1 MAVTS
6 ITEHFDDILE
16 EIAKGGSV
24 KKSCD
29 SRHISEQT
37 FYNYLKTKAEHQE
50 RYNIA
55 RERRGESAIS
65 RIEEELDKLD
75 AGLTD
80 PAKARVK
87 IDTLKWFACK
97 FYPKM
102 YGDKQEITHT
112 GSVSV
117 MPTIKI
123 NGKAFELNVGEEV
136 KKND

>member
-1 MAVTS
+1 MTMAVTT
-6 ITEHFDDILE
+6 IEEHFDEILE

-24 KKSCD
+24 RKSCD
-29 SRHISEQT
+29 SRRISEQT
-37 FYNYLKTKAEHQE
+37 FYNYLKTKDEHQE
-50 RYNIA
+50 KYNIA

-65 RIEEELDKLD
+65 RIEEELEKLN
-75 AGLTD
+75 AGISD
-80 PAKARVK
+80 PARARVV

-117 MPTIKI
+117 MPSIKI
-123 NGKAFELNVGEEV
+123 KGKDLDFEIGE
-136 KKND
+136 KLD